1 MKDVNVLSEI
11 DHVAITIMPGFGVYK
26 FSTCTIPKNN
36 IFLNR
41 LFQFFKNICH
51 LQWQV
56 NLMGAFTLLWF
67 FLNIFVLKVNCDLY
81 ICVIYVREDNDSNVF
96 QVMITR
102 LEWTT
107 WTRMSVVPKRLL
119 KFNYSLIQLNCWYWC
134 LCPPGCVV
142 VMVTPHVNQ
151 AQVKLKQLKT

>member
-1 MKDVNVLSEI
+1 MGELVGGGYTLLYVYYLVWYTDL
-11 DHVAITIMPGFGVYK
+11 GGRGV
-26 FSTCTIPKNN
+26 FR
-36 IFLNR
+36 R
-41 LFQFFKNICH
+41 LTSLLFKNICH